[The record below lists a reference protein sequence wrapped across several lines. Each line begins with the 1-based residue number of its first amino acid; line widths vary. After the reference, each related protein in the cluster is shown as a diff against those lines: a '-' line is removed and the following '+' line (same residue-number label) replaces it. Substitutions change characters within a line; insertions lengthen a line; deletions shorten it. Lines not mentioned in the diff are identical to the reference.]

1 MKVHHIPYEQTGY
14 FSGLILDYLKQDP
27 ALDSFYTG
35 FPTIENFQKQ
45 AVKKAA
51 SFSSSQRSILVQ
63 ALKEQYSGVQSS
75 ESTNANINR
84 LQEESS
90 FTITTGHQLSLLTGP
105 LFFIFKI
112 ATVIKLCRDLKKA
125 QPNSD
130 FVPVYWMATEDHD
143 FEEISNFQFKG
154 KKYQWAHP
162 EEGGKV
168 GDLLLD
174 SLQPVLDLFE
184 TVLPKNKVASQLKEL
199 IVESYRKP
207 INLAQATRVLVNHL
221 FGEEGLVI
229 IDGDHSRL
237 KKSFAPYMQKELEEQ
252 SCHTAVQ
259 NQIEQLQQQY
269 QSSYKAQVSPRELNL
284 FYLSPGKRQRII
296 KEEDGFVFDGDSE
309 KIPLARMITLLE
321 ENPER
326 FSPNVLM
333 RPLYQEAILPNL
345 GYIGGGGELAY
356 WFQLNSYFTSQ
367 KIPFPLLVLR
377 NSAVLLNAKTSTKIK
392 NMELAP
398 ADFFLRRNGIIKKKT
413 KQISGIDL
421 DLSFL
426 KKELE
431 KNFAYLE
438 GLVSET
444 DASFDG
450 AVRAQRQKQFKG
462 IDHLEKRL
470 LQAQKRKLKDQLDRL
485 VVLYESLFPGE
496 GLQERQLNFS
506 DFYLETNGTLI
517 PDLIASFEPLRF
529 EFSWIEL

>member
-14 FSGLILDYLKQDP
+14 FSELILDYLKQDP
-27 ALDSFYTG
+27 ALDSFYTA
-35 FPTIENFQKQ
+35 FPTIESFKKQ
-45 AVKKAA
+45 AEKKGA

-63 ALKEQYSGVQSS
+63 SLKEQYSGITLS
-75 ESTNANINR
+75 EATTTHINR
-84 LQEESS
+84 LQEETT

-125 QPNSD
+125 HPD
-130 FVPVYWMATEDHD
+130 FHFVPVYWMATEDHD
-143 FEEISNFQFKG
+143 FEEISNFQFEG
-154 KKYQWAHP
+154 KKYQWTHP

-168 GDLLLD
+168 GDLSLD

-184 TVLPKNKVASQLKEL
+184 TVLPNNKAASQLKEWL
-199 IVESYRKP
+199 AESYRKP
-207 INLAQATRVLVNHL
+207 YTLAQATRVLVNRI

-229 IDGDHSRL
+229 MDGDNSHL
-237 KKSFAPYMQKELEEQ
+237 KKSFVPFIQKELEEQ
-252 SCHTAVQ
+252 SCYATVH
-259 NQIEQLQQQY
+259 NQIQQLQQQY

-284 FYLSPGKRQRII
+284 FYMTPGKRQRII
-296 KEEDGFVFDGDSE
+296 KEEDGFVFDGDPE
-309 KIPLARMITLLE
+309 KISLDRMIALLE
-321 ENPER
+321 EDPQR

-333 RPLYQEAILPNL
+333 RPLYQETILPNL

-356 WFQLNSYFTSQ
+356 WFQLKSFFDEQ
-367 KIPFPLLVLR
+367 QIPFPLLVLR
-377 NSAVLLNAKTSTKIK
+377 NSAVLVNGKASTKIK

-398 ADFFLRRNGIIKKKT
+398 ADFFLRRNGIINKKT
-413 KQISGIDL
+413 KQISAIDL
-421 DLSFL
+421 DLAFL

-438 GLVSET
+438 GLVSKT
-444 DASFDG
+444 DASFEG
-450 AVRAQRQKQFKG
+450 SVRAQRQKQFKG

-506 DFYLETNGTLI
+506 EFYLETNGALV
-517 PDLIASFEPLRF
+517 PSLIASFEPLHF
-529 EFSWIEL
+529 DFSWIEL